1 MVDDDSMGPGL
12 QLIGARFL
20 NFLLEKLSREFKLCQ
35 MSIFKEIQMAIFRSG
50 APARFQ
56 ARVGKD
62 FWRKFG
68 AKRRKFFLNLPT
80 LVFSLPTLDL
90 IAWVGKD
97 PPAGT

>member
-1 MVDDDSMGPGL
+1 MTQP
-12 QLIGARFL
+12 A
-20 NFLLEKLSREFKLCQ
+20 
-35 MSIFKEIQMAIFRSG
+35 G

-62 FWRKFG
+62 FFNKI
-68 AKRRKFFLNLPT
+68 RREAPKFFILPT

-97 PPAGT
+97 PPAIT